1 LILEINLDNNKI
13 LRLVNG
19 DITERNVDVI
29 VNAANSYL
37 KHGGGVAAAIVR
49 KGGAIIREE
58 SDKIVVTRGLVLV
71 GSAVITTAGK
81 LPCKAVI
88 HTVGPRM
95 GEGNKDYK
103 LRKAVRSSLKLAS
116 EKGFR
121 TISMPAISSGIF
133 GFPKDRCAKI
143 LEIHDYLFE
152 HQKALDHSHLLEY
165 AKKVGLDIE
174 RFKKDLAGHVYT
186 SLIDESLKT
195 GINSGVEGTPT
206 FYINGVRYENSWDLE
221 TFSETIK
228 RYLGGQI

>member
-1 LILEINLDNNKI
+1 LVNHGINLILEIKIDNKKI

-19 DITERNVDVI
+19 DITERNVDAI

-49 KGGAIIREE
+49 KGGTIIQEE
-58 SDKIVVTRGLVLV
+58 SDRIVTSRGLVPV

-95 GEGNKDYK
+95 DEGNEDYK
-103 LRKAVRSSLKLAS
+103 LRKAVRSSLLLAS

-133 GFPKDRCAKI
+133 GFPKDKCANILVEESKNFLQGNNDNRSNNNALSTTLVIIEFCVFDAETLDYFENELAKI
-143 LEIHDYLFE
+143 SSTRRN
-152 HQKALDHSHLLEY
+152 K
-165 AKKVGLDIE
+165 
-174 RFKKDLAGHVYT
+174 
-186 SLIDESLKT
+186 
-195 GINSGVEGTPT
+195 
-206 FYINGVRYENSWDLE
+206 
-221 TFSETIK
+221 
-228 RYLGGQI
+228 